1 MKVTLEREGKNVIK
15 LGIELE
21 AERVKRAYEMAC
33 RQLSNQVRIPGFR
46 PGKAPRMILEKTI
59 GEDHIK
65 NETLQR
71 LVPEVIT
78 EALLK

>member
-46 PGKAPRMILEKTI
+46 PGKAPRMILEKTQAMRTVWDRP
-59 GEDHIK
+59 G
-65 NETLQR
+65 
-71 LVPEVIT
+71 
-78 EALLK
+78 LLAGSDC